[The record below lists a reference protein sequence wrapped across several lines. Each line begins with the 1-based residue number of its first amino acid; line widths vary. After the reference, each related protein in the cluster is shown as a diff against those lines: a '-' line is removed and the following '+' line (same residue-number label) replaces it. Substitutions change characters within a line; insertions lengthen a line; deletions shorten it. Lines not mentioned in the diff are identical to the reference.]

1 MSKSDIKLRTVRVI
15 SLPARID
22 LFRNLLLQ
30 VATCATPTTTTTST
44 HDETVQFQ

>member
-1 MSKSDIKLRTVRVI
+1 MSRSDFKLRTERVI
-15 SLPARID
+15 SLRPEST
-22 LFRNLLLQ
+22 FFPNWLLQ